1 MLLHHVTS
9 FFCFKIPGPIF
20 PSGRHMAIWW
30 KYVGIQFPTA
40 YQTLAYVRHCA
51 FHSLVFILWRQK
63 CNQSSAQFIVSL
75 LSIQVHPIGWKVA
88 LRSKNKKKVTNRTQT
103 AKSDTVRENITL
115 VSKVTKHFSFFTPT
129 IIYQGKKRVGV
140 CT

>member
-1 MLLHHVTS
+1 ML
-9 FFCFKIPGPIF
+9 
-20 PSGRHMAIWW
+20 
-30 KYVGIQFPTA
+30 
-40 YQTLAYVRHCA
+40 RHCA

-103 AKSDTVRENITL
+103 AKSDTVRENVTL
-115 VSKVTKHFSFFTPT
+115 VSKVTKHFSFFAPT